1 MRWLLTIFLALACG
15 TARCDDVEA
24 DTIAA
29 PGIVAVLCHSQQ
41 VRLDAMNLADG
52 SGLHART
59 VRDSFDLLQR
69 RLRIAPPVVM
79 RVIGGEVA
87 AETLHGDI
95 VVANETLA
103 NLPEGE
109 RLFVLAHEPRHVV
122 LGHWGQMVQVCR
134 QWEPGTVTQQQTD
147 GVAKPL
153 GREASA
159 LAHRQQ
165 FEADAFGLRAVRR
178 LGLSEQDAVAAVM
191 DLGMRN
197 ETATHPGTQKRGAA
211 RRGARSN
218 PIERRRPRRQRP
230 SAERSSGERSAR
242 ASAGTP
248 QADRVPAWRVAPAG
262 RCRVHCSG
270 GQPERAHRLLKATR
284 LALQG
289 LRRSGQ
295 LLDQRGILLCH
306 RVDLR
311 DRMVHLAEIAA
322 L

>member
-29 PGIVAVLCHSQQ
+29 LGIVAVLCHSQQ

-109 RLFVLAHEPRHVV
+109 RLFVLAHEPGHVV

-147 GVAKPL
+147 GVAEPL

-165 FEADAFGLRAVRR
+165 FEADAFGLRAARR

-197 ETATHPGTQKRGAA
+197 ETATHPGTQKRGA
-211 RRGARSN
+211 
-218 PIERRRPRRQRP
+218 E
-230 SAERSSGERSAR
+230 ERSVR
-242 ASAGTP
+242 ASAGPP

-262 RCRVHCSG
+262 GCRVHCSG

-284 LALQG
+284 IGPARTAPKRPIARPA
-289 LRRSGQ
+289 RRSAVSSCRSARSNGAP
-295 LLDQRGILLCH
+295 G
-306 RVDLR
+306 
-311 DRMVHLAEIAA
+311 
-322 L
+322 